1 MPAKALRVL
10 VLLAALVPSA
20 WFAWKWRSLPHA
32 SEYHDDGIYYVNA
45 KSLAESGSFR
55 IESFP
60 GAPPQTKFPPL
71 WPAVLSLAWLWEAR
85 YPDNLP
91 LAMLLCW
98 IWLPCTVFLYRRWL
112 HEAGFTEYIGLALAA
127 VWALS
132 PYVILFSTVMLSE
145 MLFVTLLLGSL
156 LCLRRPG
163 PRWAAAAG
171 ALAGLSFLARTAG
184 IALLP
189 AGILLFVLERRWR
202 DMGCFAAA
210 MLPAVFGWFAW
221 SSLHRLP
228 STDSITMY
236 YVNYFG
242 YYLAIFEWREAHLY
256 AWKNID
262 GMLRGLG
269 ALLLPDTTRSLLDK
283 ILAQT
288 LAIGGI
294 IGAARLVRQKRDS
307 IYIPYAAFSVVYA
320 ALLVIW
326 HFPPNERLMLPVA
339 PLWLAGLYTEL
350 RRLAEN
356 IMTVFR
362 KSVGSQKIAGGVLL
376 AGLGG
381 VLLLCGIRQWDLL
394 TTGLPRFYE
403 EHAERLEKSEPAMAW
418 IRQNVPQEAKF
429 LTENDPLLYLRTG
442 RQGMA
447 MMLTTIHWYRED
459 HEARTADHANAAHH
473 AKAHGVEYFL
483 LNEWDYS
490 RDMPEEEHQKV
501 IKALRSDPR
510 LEMLFQSGPS
520 AIYRVR

>member
-1 MPAKALRVL
+1 
-10 VLLAALVPSA
+10 
-20 WFAWKWRSLPHA
+20 
-32 SEYHDDGIYYVNA
+32 
-45 KSLAESGSFR
+45 
-55 IESFP
+55 
-60 GAPPQTKFPPL
+60 
-71 WPAVLSLAWLWEAR
+71 
-85 YPDNLP
+85 
-91 LAMLLCW
+91 
-98 IWLPCTVFLYRRWL
+98 
-112 HEAGFTEYIGLALAA
+112 
-127 VWALS
+127 
-132 PYVILFSTVMLSE
+132 
-145 MLFVTLLLGSL
+145 
-156 LCLRRPG
+156 
-163 PRWAAAAG
+163 
-171 ALAGLSFLARTAG
+171 
-184 IALLP
+184 
-189 AGILLFVLERRWR
+189 
-202 DMGCFAAA
+202 
-210 MLPAVFGWFAW
+210 
-221 SSLHRLP
+221 
-228 STDSITMY
+228 MY

-256 AWKNID
+256 AWKNLD

-269 ALLLPDTTRSLLDK
+269 ALLLPDTTRSLFDK

-339 PLWLAGLYTEL
+339 PFWLAGLYVEL

-356 IMTVFR
+356 ITSVFR
-362 KSVGSQKIAGGVLL
+362 KSVGSQKIAGGMLL
-376 AGLGG
+376 ASLGG
-381 VLLLCGIRQWDLL
+381 VLFLCGVRQWDLL

-442 RQGMA
+442 RQGMG

-459 HEARTADHANAAHH
+459 HEARTADHANAPQH
-473 AKAHGVEYFL
+473 AKLHGAEYFL

-490 RDMPEEEHQKV
+490 RDMPEEEHQK
-501 IKALRSDPR
+501 ILKALRSDRR

-520 AIYRVR
+520 AVYRVR